1 MFIFAALQLIDVT
14 QKWSLLVKTFALARV
29 NTARLLILSLKNT
42 FFLCF
47 WQEVGSYSTSVCEPA
62 SLTERLWCYQWD
74 IWGETDCF
82 CWITKWYLKKIQY
95 TAKAPKAYWEK
106 KTKKKRT
113 NTSLIKPQLLSTVW
127 LVVGLLTFAG
137 PPVSD
142 GSGHVSVKALLAVVA
157 VAPGG
162 VVAAVHADAS
172 ALPPRQLV
180 QLHVEATAAGVKVTV
195 ARCERRRRGEYGT
208 NVKVYTVCALFI

>member
-1 MFIFAALQLIDVT
+1 MFIFAALLVIDVT
-14 QKWSLLVKTFALARV
+14 QKWSLLVKTLALARV
-29 NTARLLILSLKNT
+29 NTARLLIPSLKNT

-47 WQEVGSYSTSVCEPA
+47 WQEVGSYSTTVCEPA

-82 CWITKWYLKKIQY
+82 CSITKWYLKKNAVYSKGTQSILG
-95 TAKAPKAYWEK
+95 K
-106 KTKKKRT
+106 KTKKNRT
-113 NTSLIKPQLLSTVW
+113 NTSLIKTQLLSTVW

-195 ARCERRRRGEYGT
+195 ARCEKGGGEVST
-208 NVKVYTVCALFI
+208 AQT